1 MTFKRKTGRKEESHV
16 IPLLL
21 PMDLMKWFHE
31 ESIARQKR
39 EQRRETTVRVM
50 CV

>member
-1 MTFKRKTGRKEESHV
+1 MGREVEGRKEESHV

-31 ESIARQKR
+31 ESIARRKRKQK
-39 EQRRETTVRVM
+39 EKQQ
-50 CV
+50 